1 MPRPRK
7 PARLHF
13 DLDREVWSIVDGT
26 YKRRLS
32 HRLADRAAAEK
43 DFAQYLIERD
53 RRDAESL
60 RIVPD
65 ADDATN
71 SDPRLVEVATVLGFY
86 AQAKEGTPN
95 AGLTGIH
102 VSHLVRFWG
111 GKRLIQIK
119 GQTCRDY
126 VTFRVGEGHQA
137 PGAKKRKPISPATA
151 RRELETLSAAIGLW
165 HGEYTLTARPK
176 VTLPEKSQ
184 PHPDWLTEVEYARLL
199 RTIQGERWLSSDLVT
214 REPIWTRVDDG
225 QPHLERFAE
234 IGFATGTRSSAI
246 LGLGWDKALLN
257 GYVDFGST
265 TLFRAGPLEPKTR
278 KRQPPCR
285 IPDALLPKLAVWRE
299 ADRVEKAK
307 VVAAGDLWNDRIIRY
322 RRQEIDRIDQA
333 FGEAARAACLDRRD
347 IDGALRVGNADT
359 VDDLG
364 WPTPHILRHTRA
376 TLLLRAGVSP
386 HEVGEF
392 LGMSVKMVL
401 DVYGHVHSEYQK
413 KAASIA

>member
-13 DLDREVWSIVDGT
+13 DVDRQVWSIRDGDF
-26 YKRRLS
+26 KRRLDHGFA
-32 HRLADRAAAEK
+32 HRGAAETEL
-43 DFAQYLIERD
+43 AQFLIERD
-53 RRDAESL
+53 RREAESQ

-65 ADDATN
+65 ADDDSN

-86 AQAKEGTPN
+86 AQAKEGTVN

-102 VSHLVRFWG
+102 VAHLIRFWG
-111 GKRLIQIK
+111 GKRLIHVK

-126 VTFRVGEGHQA
+126 VVFRGGEGHQSK
-137 PGAKKRKPISPATA
+137 GSKKRKPVSPATA

-184 PHPDWLTEVEYARLL
+184 PHPDWLTETEYARLL
-199 RTIQGERWLSSDLVT
+199 RTIRGERWVASDLTT
-214 REPIWTRVDDG
+214 REQVWERSDSG
-225 QPHLERFAE
+225 LPHLERFSE
-234 IGFATGTRSSAI
+234 IGYATGTRSAAI
-246 LGLGWDKALLN
+246 LGLGWDKALVN
-257 GYVDFGST
+257 GFVDFGST

-285 IPDALLPKLAVWRE
+285 IPDSLLPKLSAWRD
-299 ADRVEKAK
+299 ADRIERAKAEN
-307 VVAAGDLWNDRIIRY
+307 AGETIADRIVRY
-322 RRQEIDRIDQA
+322 RGAEIDRIDQA
-333 FGEAARAACLDRRD
+333 FGEAARAACLDRRE
-347 IDGALRVGNADT
+347 IDGALRVGNPDPA
-359 VDDLG
+359 DDLG

-413 KAASIA
+413 TAASIA